1 MNASKVAEEVGN
13 LLFYASK
20 GDVAGIQTLLDQGMP
35 VDAADYDG
43 RTALHLAAS
52 EGHAAVV
59 NFLLKNNADV
69 NPIDRN
75 GDTPMSNAKEFGH
88 VDICNLLAAH
98 RGFIKTHDLEE
109 FEIPISELNLNQ
121 GKFIGKGAFG
131 EIRVVKWR
139 GTLVAAKT
147 ITTELSKDPQIVKEF
162 VDELALLANLSHPN
176 IVQFLGAVTTQR
188 PMVMVTE
195 YLPKGDLW
203 TLMEKKG
210 KLDVGT
216 AICFALDIARGMNYL
231 HNRKPNAIV
240 HRDLKPRNL
249 LQHDAGHLKVADF
262 GLGKFIDPLAADS
275 DALYEMTGETGSYRY
290 MAPEVFMHKHYDKS
304 VDVFSFAI
312 IVQEMF
318 EGTTAQRYQLP
329 KSVAIARAKDK
340 QRPGFISESYPRGMK
355 ELIKECWDVDP
366 SKRPPFSVII
376 QRLEK
381 IQQQGGYVSS
391 EVVLDNSGKKVPH
404 RCTIM

>member
-1 MNASKVAEEVGN
+1 MNAPRVAEEVGN

-20 GDVAGIQTLLDQGMP
+20 GDVAGIQKLLDQGMP

-75 GDTPMSNAKEFGH
+75 GDTPLANAKEYGH
-88 VDICNLLAAH
+88 TDICKILGAR
-98 RGFIKTHDLEE
+98 RGFIKTHGLEE
-109 FEIPISELNLNQ
+109 FEIPIEELNLDQ

-131 EIRVVKWR
+131 EIRVVRWR
-139 GTLVAAKT
+139 GTMVAAKT
-147 ITTELSKDPQIVKEF
+147 ITAELSKDPQIVKEF

-176 IVQFLGAVTTQR
+176 IVQFLGAVTTRR

-195 YLPKGDLW
+195 YLPKGDLHD
-203 TLMEKKG
+203 LMDKKE
-210 KLDVGT
+210 KLDART

-231 HNRKPNAIV
+231 HQHKPNAIV

-249 LQHDAGHLKVADF
+249 LQDDAGHLKVADF
-262 GLGKFIDPLAADS
+262 GLGKLLDPLAADC

-318 EGTTAQRYQLP
+318 EGATALKYQLP
-329 KSVAIARAKDK
+329 KSVAIARAKDM
-340 QRPGFISESYPRGMK
+340 QRPSFNSQSYPPGVK
-355 ELIKECWDVDP
+355 ELIKECWDMDP
-366 SKRPPFSVII
+366 SKRPTFSVVI

-381 IQQQGGYVSS
+381 IQLQGGFMNTD
-391 EVVLDNSGKKVPH
+391 VVNDKSGKKVPH
-404 RCTIM
+404 KCSIM